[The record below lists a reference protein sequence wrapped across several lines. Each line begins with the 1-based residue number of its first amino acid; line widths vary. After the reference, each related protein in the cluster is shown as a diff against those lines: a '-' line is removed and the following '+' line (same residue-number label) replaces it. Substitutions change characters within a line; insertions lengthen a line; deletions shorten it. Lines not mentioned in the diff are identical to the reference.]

1 MRSRVRVL
9 FSLLAALTAAA
20 VAHADEQ
27 RPAAPPAA
35 PAAPVAPVAP
45 VSAASR
51 ASGDDPTHWLKELD
65 VEAGRLE
72 ADLPLRELD
81 LSEGVR
87 VRLSPYYLRADRIHL
102 SLSPWGVRVVGDG
115 KLSFCPCDDPPLTI
129 GFAGGWAAPPDELIV
144 ESPTLRFFGVPIL
157 WLPYLW
163 LRSPRKVG
171 LAIPEISWRGR
182 DGLFF
187 GEQLHLPLGEGLELG
202 AGVYA
207 SGGFAGSLD
216 FATTTTFT
224 RARLDVRSDAS
235 VAGAGEGASAPSVP
249 GGLGL
254 SIDAWG
260 ALGQG
265 ALRFRWDVDAVR
277 GPRAPRTLLALEPLA
292 RPFDRGVVEASAG
305 PVAFGVAATSAR
317 AGSLERIDD
326 LAPWAALGGGGSI
339 GSIGAWGAS
348 MDAGPRFVRGA
359 GGDLLLDGGARL
371 ALAGPTWPITWRSDL
386 RLDARGG
393 RPFAASADPPASAGA
408 GSADGRGGALVGE
421 ARFEASL
428 PLARALDVER
438 ARGGPPVLHVLEPL
452 VRAAFVGALAE
463 GPERLLVGFPAA
475 AIFEPQSDAATV
487 SGRRLGG
494 TAAMGVRT
502 SLGTLGGGVAPGRDP
517 FVGAMRGELV
527 AGGLALSARRDAIL
541 AGSFALDLHHGDGGG
556 VDLRVDGA
564 LARAVDE
571 RDLGLAYALLG
582 SARWSASRD
591 GVGLELRGAARS
603 ELPPLGVLAVLG
615 RDLAPWLS
623 TPAWLA
629 RSGTTGGLSAVV
641 PLGAGLAVSGGGD
654 AFAPSLR
661 ALHLADV
668 SVLDV
673 HGAVRYA
680 HPCGCFRVALR
691 GAHVIGRGGL
701 DLFATLELAQRAPE
715 DPRNAPAW

>member
-9 FSLLAALTAAA
+9 FSLLAAVTTVT
-20 VAHADEQ
+20 VARADE
-27 RPAAPPAA
+27 RTPPAPPVSS
-35 PAAPVAPVAP
+35 PA
-45 VSAASR
+45 SA
-51 ASGDDPTHWLKELD
+51 DDPTHWLKELD

-163 LRSPRKVG
+163 LRSPRKIG

-182 DGLFF
+182 DGVFF
-187 GEQLHLPLGEGLELG
+187 GEQLHLPFGEGLELG
-202 AGVYA
+202 AGIYA
-207 SGGFAGSLD
+207 SGGFAGSVD

-224 RARLDVRSDAS
+224 RVRLDVRGGSS
-235 VAGAGEGASAPSVP
+235 VESSGGASGVPS
-249 GGLGL
+249 GLGL
-254 SIDAWG
+254 SADAWG
-260 ALGQG
+260 TLGTG
-265 ALRFRWDVDAVR
+265 ALRLRWDIDAVR
-277 GPRAPRTLLALEPLA
+277 GPRGPRTLLALEPLA
-292 RPFDRGVVEASAG
+292 RPFDRGVAEVSAG
-305 PVAFGVAATSAR
+305 PIAFGVAATSAR
-317 AGSLERIDD
+317 AGPLERLDD

-339 GSIGAWGAS
+339 GSIGAWSAGL
-348 MDAGPRFVRGA
+348 DAGPRFVRGA

-371 ALAGPTWPITWRSDL
+371 ALAGPTWPVTWRSEL
-386 RLDARGG
+386 RVDARGG
-393 RPFAASADPPASAGA
+393 RPFATSDAQSSSVASIGA
-408 GSADGRGGALVGE
+408 GEERGGALVGE
-421 ARFEASL
+421 ARVEASL

-438 ARGGPPVLHVLEPL
+438 ARGGPPVLHVIEPL
-452 VRAAFVGALAE
+452 VRAAFVSALAQ

-475 AIFEPQSDAATV
+475 AIFEPQADAATT
-487 SGRRLGG
+487 SARRAAG
-494 TAAMGVRT
+494 TAAVGVRT

-517 FVGAMRGELV
+517 FVGTLRGELV
-527 AGGLALSARRDAIL
+527 TGGLALASRRDAIL
-541 AGSFALDLHHGDGGG
+541 AGNLAVDLHHADGGG

-564 LARAVDE
+564 LARPADG
-571 RDLGLAYALLG
+571 RDLGFAYALLG

-603 ELPPLGVLAVLG
+603 DLPPLGVLAVLG
-615 RDLAPWLS
+615 RDLSPWLS

-629 RSGTTGGLSAVV
+629 RSGTTGGISAVL

-661 ALHLADV
+661 ALRVADV
-668 SVLDV
+668 SLLDV
-673 HGAVRYA
+673 HGAVRYV
-680 HPCGCFRVALR
+680 HPCGCFRLALR

-701 DLFATLELAQRAPE
+701 DVFATVELAQRAPA
-715 DPRNAPAW
+715 DPRNAPGW

>member
-9 FSLLAALTAAA
+9 FSLLASLTAVT
-20 VAHADEQ
+20 VARADE
-27 RPAAPPAA
+27 RTPPAS
-35 PAAPVAPVAP
+35 PAGA
-45 VSAASR
+45 
-51 ASGDDPTHWLKELD
+51 DDPTHWLKELD

-182 DGLFF
+182 DGVFF
-187 GEQLHLPLGEGLELG
+187 GEQLHLPFGEGLELG
-202 AGVYA
+202 AGLYA
-207 SGGFAGSLD
+207 SGGFAGSVD
-216 FATTTTFT
+216 FATATTFT
-224 RARLDVRSDAS
+224 RVRLDVRPDSSILGSGSGTAAS
-235 VAGAGEGASAPSVP
+235 LPS
-249 GGLGL
+249 GLGL
-254 SIDAWG
+254 SADAWG
-260 ALGQG
+260 TLGAG
-265 ALRFRWDVDAVR
+265 ALRLRWDVDGVR
-277 GPRAPRTLLALEPLA
+277 GPRGSRTLLALEPLA
-292 RPFDRGVVEASAG
+292 RPFDRGVVELAAG
-305 PVAFGVAATSAR
+305 PLAFGVAATSAR
-317 AGSLERIDD
+317 AGPLERLDE
-326 LAPWAALGGGGSI
+326 LAPWAALSGGGSI
-339 GSIGAWGAS
+339 GSIGAWGAAI
-348 MDAGPRFVRGA
+348 DAGPRFVRGA

-371 ALAGPTWPITWRSDL
+371 ALAGPTWPLTWHSEL
-386 RLDARGG
+386 RVDARGG
-393 RPFAASADPPASAGA
+393 RPFATSGGSGGSGGSDALDAAS
-408 GSADGRGGALVGE
+408 DGRGGALVGE

-438 ARGGPPVLHVLEPL
+438 ARGGPPVLHVIEPL
-452 VRAAFVGALAE
+452 VRAAVLGALAR

-475 AIFEPQSDAATV
+475 AIFEPQADLATA
-487 SGRRLGG
+487 SARRLGG

-517 FVGAMRGELV
+517 FTGTLRGELV
-527 AGGLALSARRDAIL
+527 AGGLALTERRDAIL
-541 AGSFALDLHHGDGGG
+541 AGNLALDLHHADGGG

-564 LARAVDE
+564 LAHPADG

-582 SARWSASRD
+582 SARWAASRD
-591 GVGLELRGAARS
+591 GVGFELRYAARS

-615 RDLAPWLS
+615 RDLSPWLS

-629 RSGTTGGLSAVV
+629 RSGTTAGLSAGV

-661 ALHLADV
+661 ALHVADV
-668 SVLDV
+668 SLLDV

-680 HPCGCFRVALR
+680 HPCGCFRLALR

-701 DLFATLELAQRAPE
+701 DVFATVELAQRAPE